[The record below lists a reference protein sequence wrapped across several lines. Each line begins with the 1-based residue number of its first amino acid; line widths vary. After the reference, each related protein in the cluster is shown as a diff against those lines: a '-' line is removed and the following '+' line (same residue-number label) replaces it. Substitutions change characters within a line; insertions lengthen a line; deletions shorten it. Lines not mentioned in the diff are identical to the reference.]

1 MPLLTILATQLENS
15 ANSSSSEVRFQV
27 GIIDGQGGILDFKGR
42 TMKLSLKLLNIAA
55 TALLLSI
62 SAHAST
68 TVINGFAIT
77 SGTYSNTADWTAAVQ
92 AEFGASATVGSFESI
107 ETAFAGN
114 TSGLASLL
122 AGNDAYLTYNGNQYY
137 SDTRAYF
144 IIYHGSSVPG
154 GWFVHD
160 QIGSVATG
168 NQISLG
174 SWYGERR
181 IVAYVGT
188 VVPEP
193 SSMLV
198 AGVLG
203 LGLVSRRR
211 RTNG

>member
-1 MPLLTILATQLENS
+1 M
-15 ANSSSSEVRFQV
+15 
-27 GIIDGQGGILDFKGR
+27 IDGQRGILDFRGR
-42 TMKLSLKLLNIAA
+42 TMKLSLKLINMAA

-77 SGTYSNTADWTAAVQ
+77 SGSYSNTADWTAAVQ
-92 AEFGASATVGSFESI
+92 AEFGASATVGSFESLKA
-107 ETAFAGN
+107 AFSGD

-122 AGNDAYLTYNGNQYY
+122 AGSAANVTYNGSQYY

-144 IIYHGSSVPG
+144 ITYHGSSVPG

-168 NQISLG
+168 DQISLG
-174 SWYGERR
+174 SWYGDRP